1 MALRKTMPT
10 RDPGRA
16 GERPEDVRV
25 YSGRDGGYT
34 SAPADRPVAGTP
46 NKTQG
51 RLR

>member
-10 RDPGRA
+10 RAPEKA
-16 GERPEDVRV
+16 RPEDVRV

-46 NKTQG
+46 NGTKG